1 MSLVDASGTGIEVQ
15 GAVTLLSNSC
25 AATVLLNDCPFG
37 DAGIEEIA
45 TELAP
50 RMYLQWD
57 GVERPILGTRHIR
70 TLGLANTGMGDG
82 GAAALAEALRHPECT
97 VETVDV
103 GGNAIGIPGTRG
115 QVPRRPKSAGFLLQ
129 GGTRFGLDGKMPAA
143 QTRKPS
149 GVKWAVKPPQ
159 RPRPAREFDNGPT
172 PLAQALNENGL
183 GHFARKLC
191 DE

>member
-1 MSLVDASGTGIEVQ
+1 MPREGDGGQKKKRRYAAITGDAAFCKLSLGLPAFTKHELRFAHNPDVTCEGACGLTHYHQMSLVDASGTGIEVQ

-57 GVERPILGTRHIR
+57 GVERPILGTRDIR
-70 TLGLANTGMGDG
+70 TLGLANTGMGDA
-82 GAAALAEALRHPECT
+82 GAKALAEALRHPECT

-103 GGNAIGIPGTRG
+103 GGNAIGDAGARALRAAEAAKFPG
-115 QVPRRPKSAGFLLQ
+115 
-129 GGTRFGLDGKMPAA
+129 
-143 QTRKPS
+143 
-149 GVKWAVKPPQ
+149 
-159 RPRPAREFDNGPT
+159 
-172 PLAQALNENGL
+172 LNVVL
-183 GHFARKLC
+183 
-191 DE
+191 

>member
-1 MSLVDASGTGIEVQ
+1 MQ

-70 TLGLANTGMGDG
+70 TLGLANTGMGDA

-103 GGNAIGIPGTRG
+103 GGNAIGDAGARALRAAEAAKFPG
-115 QVPRRPKSAGFLLQ
+115 
-129 GGTRFGLDGKMPAA
+129 
-143 QTRKPS
+143 
-149 GVKWAVKPPQ
+149 
-159 RPRPAREFDNGPT
+159 
-172 PLAQALNENGL
+172 LNVVME
-183 GHFARKLC
+183 
-191 DE
+191 